1 MKSIAFDVEIP
12 VEEQAKRKR
21 LGYGT
26 KVAKSFFRSMKD
38 IAIMIDELSAA
49 TRYSQIYLQER
60 FEDALED
67 TGDCYEAW
75 EEVRDISLEYD
86 W

>member
-1 MKSIAFDVEIP
+1 MKSLAFEVKIP
-12 VEEQAKRKR
+12 AEEQDKRDR
-21 LGYGT
+21 LGYGK
-26 KVAKSFFRSMKD
+26 KVARDFFRSMKD

-49 TRYSQIYLQER
+49 TRYSKIYLQDR
-60 FEDALED
+60 FEEALED
-67 TGDCYEAW
+67 TGDCFEAW